1 MLYIEVDESFE
12 LLSEINDI
20 EVIAVDRR
28 IRDKRRLKRNYGD
41 GRWRKLKGRAT
52 VRLPDGTVCMA
63 EIHWYEMTSVG
74 RKELKI
80 KRLIK

>member
-12 LLSEINDI
+12 LISEISDI

-41 GRWRKLKGRAT
+41 GRWRKLKGRAV
-52 VRLPDGTVCMA
+52 VRLADGTVCMA

>member
-1 MLYIEVDESFE
+1 MDESFE
-12 LLSEINDI
+12 LLSEISDI

>member
-12 LLSEINDI
+12 LISEISDI

>member
-52 VRLPDGTVCMA
+52 LRLPDGTVCRA

>member
-1 MLYIEVDESFE
+1 MDEGFEVI
-12 LLSEINDI
+12 SEIYDI
-20 EVIAVDRR
+20 EVIAIGRR
-28 IRDKRRLKRNYGD
+28 IRDFRRLKRSYGD

-52 VRLPDGTVCMA
+52 VQLPDGTVSMA